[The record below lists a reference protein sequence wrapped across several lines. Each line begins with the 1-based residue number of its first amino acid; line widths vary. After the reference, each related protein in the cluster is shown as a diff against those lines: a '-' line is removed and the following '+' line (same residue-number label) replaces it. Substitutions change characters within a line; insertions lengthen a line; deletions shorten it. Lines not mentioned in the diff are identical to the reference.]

1 MARVL
6 EGPIWVY
13 ILPGDLDPGPVAGK
27 WLYRA
32 RFGLLALSVHIL
44 GRLVDNGVVAA
55 AKYARADPRGRFGPA
70 AERFEAS
77 QYSLLC
83 LYTQKTRDRE
93 VKGVFEALTSLE
105 TETWVAE
112 AAEGSGKKRR
122 DRLPVRMV
130 HGRKVK
136 RERGDRD
143 K

>member
-13 ILPGDLDPGPVAGK
+13 ILPDDLDPGSVAGK

-55 AKYARADPRGRFGPA
+55 AKYARGDPEGRCGA
-70 AERFEAS
+70 ATDRFQAREH
-77 QYSLLC
+77 SLLC
-83 LYTQKTRDRE
+83 LYTRKAKDRE

-105 TETWVAE
+105 TEIWVAE
-112 AAEGSGKKRR
+112 SAAGSGKNRH
-122 DRLPVRMV
+122 DRLPVRLV
-130 HGRKVK
+130 RGRRVK
-136 RERGDRD
+136 KERGDGDR
-143 K
+143 